1 MILSVIAY
9 RLTCLFCLL
18 SWVLGLLGLF
28 EGVLAGA
35 AAGCFPLVPGSFV
48 AAGAG
53 AGGFRRAGGG
63 ACLIAGAAEPGADP
77 GGGHLAGRL
86 AGLPEGAGGR
96 GTGAG
101 GGAVGGG

>member
-1 MILSVIAY
+1 MLLLLRRLFSAITY
-9 RLTCLFCLL
+9 RLTCPFCLL

-35 AAGCFPLVPGSFV
+35 AAGCFPLLPGSFG
-48 AAGAG
+48 AAGPG

-86 AGLPEGAGGR
+86 AGGAGG
-96 GTGAG
+96 A
-101 GGAVGGG
+101 